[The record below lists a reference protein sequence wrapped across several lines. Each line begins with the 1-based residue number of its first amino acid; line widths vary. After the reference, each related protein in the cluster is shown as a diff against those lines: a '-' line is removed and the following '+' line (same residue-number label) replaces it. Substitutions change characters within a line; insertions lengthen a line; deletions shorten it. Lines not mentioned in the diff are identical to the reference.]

1 MTDSSASKPSS
12 PQPGPSKPSSPNAAK
27 EVHTLAT
34 VIKQLEGQLDQ
45 MMATNEALRK
55 DLHEERTRRL
65 ALDAKVDELNEKLR
79 RAEKMASDKE
89 NVLSEVKVVNAE
101 RARLA
106 ASAREL
112 GERLTEL
119 TKQRDAEAKKVE
131 RLRAAHGDAIEEVQ
145 SVESQFERAMQLVAQ
160 TRSQLAIA
168 CEERDQHHQ
177 RAKTIDTLLAELR
190 QERDTL
196 VTEVEQSR
204 AALDEI
210 RQSLVDVAL
219 VSEQPGSSQPPNAPG
234 RP

>member
-1 MTDSSASKPSS
+1 MT
-12 PQPGPSKPSSPNAAK
+12 K

-55 DLHEERTRRL
+55 DLHDERTRRL
-65 ALDAKVDELNEKLR
+65 ALEAKVDELHDKLR
-79 RAEKMASDKE
+79 RSERTAADKE
-89 NVLSEVKVVNAE
+89 NALAEVKLVNAE

-112 GERLTEL
+112 NERLADI
-119 TKQRDAEAKKVE
+119 TKQRDAEAKKAE
-131 RLRAAHGDAIEEVQ
+131 RLRAAHADAIEEVQ

-168 CEERDQHHQ
+168 CEERDQHQQ
-177 RAKTIDTLLAELR
+177 RTKTVDTLLGELR
-190 QERDTL
+190 QERDSL

-219 VSEQPGSSQPPNAPG
+219 VSEPANGSQPPSTPG